1 MCVYSALLIVL
12 NRRHLVAAIR
22 VGGFRLA
29 VLAWSALFYGTL
41 AILTIL
47 QEARRLLR

>member
-1 MCVYSALLIVL
+1 MSVYSALLVVL

-22 VGGFRLA
+22 TGRFRLA
-29 VLAWSALFYGTL
+29 VLASSALFYGIL

-47 QEARRLLR
+47 QEARRLLG